1 MTMRTAGR
9 TEHEASA
16 AHVESAITNSL
27 EQVRDILCGA
37 QLRELARRLSH
48 TDAQLAAQAE
58 ELRSEAR
65 RRLDVLEAHVRREI
79 EALGATV
86 EAHRAA
92 GAGALGNVARE
103 SRDALAAC
111 EQRIQRL
118 EDLVART
125 HRELRQ
131 QLLEQSKSFLDETR
145 RTRDELSATIEREL
159 AAAWAD
165 SADAV
170 APDSPACEG
179 AAASERYP
187 KAERRSDEAA

>member
-1 MTMRTAGR
+1 MTTRTGGR

-16 AHVESAITNSL
+16 AYAESAITNSL

-92 GAGALGNVARE
+92 GAGALGSLARE
-103 SRDALAAC
+103 SRDALDAF

-118 EDLVART
+118 EDLVARA

-159 AAAWAD
+159 AAAWTD
-165 SADAV
+165 SADA
-170 APDSPACEG
+170 ASPDSPAREG
-179 AAASERYP
+179 AAESERYP
-187 KAERRSDEAA
+187 KPEHRSDEAA

>member
-1 MTMRTAGR
+1 MTMRTGGR

-16 AHVESAITNSL
+16 AHLESAITNSL

-48 TDAQLAAQAE
+48 TDAQLAVQAE

-65 RRLDVLEAHVRREI
+65 RRLDVLEAHLRKEI
-79 EALGATV
+79 DALSATLEAQ
-86 EAHRAA
+86 RAA
-92 GAGALGNVARE
+92 SACTLGNVARE
-103 SRDALAAC
+103 SREAIASF

-118 EDLVART
+118 EDLVTRT

-145 RTRDELSATIEREL
+145 RTRDELSATLEREL
-159 AAAWAD
+159 AAWAD
-165 SADAV
+165 SPDAALPD
-170 APDSPACEG
+170 APTREG
-179 AAASERYP
+179 AAESERYP
-187 KAERRSDEAA
+187 KTEHRSDEAA

>member
-1 MTMRTAGR
+1 MVMRVSGR

-16 AHVESAITNSL
+16 GHAESAVINSL

-37 QLRELARRLSH
+37 QLREFARRLSH

-58 ELRSEAR
+58 EIRGEAR

-79 EALGATV
+79 ESLSTSL
-86 EAHRAA
+86 EAHRSS
-92 GAGALGNVARE
+92 GACALGNVARE
-103 SRDALAAC
+103 SREALGLF
-111 EQRIQRL
+111 EQRVQRL

-125 HRELRQ
+125 QREFRQ

-145 RTRDELSATIEREL
+145 RTRDELSAALEREL
-159 AAAWAD
+159 AAAWDD
-165 SADAV
+165 SADAG
-170 APDSPACEG
+170 APDAPAAEG
-179 AAASERYP
+179 SAAAERYQ